1 MRGPFESASIPD
13 SYRRFLQPVIFDP
26 WAVRLIDFVDLRE
39 GQDVLDVAAGTG
51 AVARAAARV
60 VGPTGRVIASDIS
73 TGMLANIPIGADAST
88 ADTSATRIELLE
100 SSAIAIDLPD
110 AVVDIAL
117 CQQGFP
123 FIPNREA
130 AALEMHRVLRP
141 GGTIGVAVWA
151 AGQRLEPFDSYG
163 EVLIDAGFDTPFIR
177 GSASGRMSMSET
189 EVREVL
195 LAGGFADVEVEL
207 QELVLQWPSVEVAAA
222 GVSGTPYWPVISSL
236 EPARREDLMNTLR
249 EIFTGSDGQPI
260 RQTSIA
266 VFGRGTA
273 HS

>member
-1 MRGPFESASIPD
+1 MQESMRGPFESASIPD

-73 TGMLANIPIGADAST
+73 TGMLANVPIGAD
-88 ADTSATRIELLE
+88 TSGAQIELLE

-130 AALEMHRVLRP
+130 AAREMHRILRP

-151 AGQRLEPFDSYG
+151 AGRRLEPFDSYG

-195 LAGGFADVEVEL
+195 SAGGFADVEVEL
-207 QELVLQWPSVEVAAA
+207 QELVLQWPSIEAAAA

-266 VFGRGTA
+266 VLGRGTA
-273 HS
+273 SS